1 MKQDIE
7 DEEYLISRAR
17 KKDGSR
23 KTTDDSAHYNEARA
37 MSKAWL
43 ITSRLIFPKNFN
55 LQYEVYAVEK
65 DNNQE
70 EEAAKTFKNLYKDFS
85 QLEKNETNIKLWQE
99 IDAIVEILSSN
110 SREDV
115 FLKRLFNRLPAETQR
130 EVLLAASHNATDPL
144 NRMKRLLLTFR

>member
-1 MKQDIE
+1 M
-7 DEEYLISRAR
+7 
-17 KKDGSR
+17 
-23 KTTDDSAHYNEARA
+23 
-37 MSKAWL
+37 
-43 ITSRLIFPKNFN
+43 IFPKNFN

-99 IDAIVEILSSN
+99 IDAIVEILSST

-115 FLKRLFNRLPAETQR
+115 FLKRLFKEINQFHDFEDVKSYRR
-130 EVLLAASHNATDPL
+130 Y
-144 NRMKRLLLTFR
+144 